1 MNFIWG
7 LTVGVAVS
15 VIVCLIWLKTKKPV
29 EVSPEPPPPKRDL
42 IAETKERHA
51 ENIAKI
57 KAYLVGKT
65 EVANDEVQNLLGVSD
80 ATAERYLNELEEE
93 GEFEQIGKIG
103 HQVKYKVN
111 GSTSNAV
118 SH

>member
-7 LTVGVAVS
+7 LMTGIAIS

-29 EVSPEPPPPKRDL
+29 RETVELPPKRDL

-51 ENIAKI
+51 GNIAKI
-57 KAYLVGKT
+57 RTYLGDKT
-65 EVANDEVQNLLGVSD
+65 EVANNEIETLLGVSD
-80 ATAERYLNELEEE
+80 ATAERYLNELEKE
-93 GEFEQIGKIG
+93 GKLEQIGKIG
-103 HQVKYKVN
+103 YQVKYRVN
-111 GSTSNAV
+111 GSANEAV